1 MLTVDCLLIHSLKT
15 ITGFIDRNQ
24 RQSVKGIHS
33 NQIIIQLAK
42 QQITSCLEYACNHK
56 LKQKKYNANYGTYLS
71 NVLVIDARS

>member
-56 LKQKKYNANYGTYLS
+56 LKQITLKNKDFFQFPMKIS
-71 NVLVIDARS
+71 F